1 MSRFN
6 SSLFWGMLLL
16 AGFWVGSTHAGNG
29 VPPLEPN
36 ILEAKQLPPYCQ
48 AKFGYLK
55 GGAARAWKAKIGK
68 KNFLHMHHYC
78 YALTDINRASKA
90 FSNKR
95 RRRFLLQRA
104 IGNINYVLQRW
115 DKRSPL
121 YKKALS
127 DKAMATNLLKY

>member
-1 MSRFN
+1 MTHWVKVFI
-6 SSLFWGMLLL
+6 FL
-16 AGFWVGSTHAGNG
+16 AISTGGVLPAISVAGNG

-36 ILEAKQLPPYCQ
+36 ILEARQLPAYCQ

-55 GGAARAWKAKIGK
+55 GNAARVWKAKIGK

-90 FSNKR
+90 FSNKQ

-115 DKRSPL
+115 DKHSPL